1 VARALKFHS
10 SEWYT
15 TRILLVDDYPDA
27 LEMWGLYL
35 RSMGY
40 EVVTAEDGLQAVAEA
55 HRTLPN
61 IVILD
66 LDLPGITG
74 FEAAIRLRSAPD
86 TEQIPLIAATCYSH
100 ATQLDRAR
108 QCGFDS
114 ILVKPCE
121 PMALVAEVRRL
132 LVEGRHE
139 GSEGVPIH
147 TGRDSTRSFG
157 HPLDQNL

>member
-1 VARALKFHS
+1 MPWRCGDCISARWATTS
-10 SEWYT
+10 S
-15 TRILLVDDYPDA
+15 
-27 LEMWGLYL
+27 
-35 RSMGY
+35 
-40 EVVTAEDGLQAVAEA
+40 TAEDGLEAVEEA
-55 HRTLPN
+55 HRTLPD

-132 LVEGRHE
+132 LVESRRQ
-139 GSEGVPIH
+139 GSEGGPVGH
-147 TGRDSTRSFG
+147 RSRFN
-157 HPLDQNL
+157 PVFWESAWPEPVSAWTVEPQARRPVEA